1 MPKHF
6 LSLLFLI
13 VIGSFT
19 VSVIA
24 QNNKPPF
31 FDQITAFK
39 RNDSIRPPVKDP
51 IVFVGSSSF
60 AMWRNMNDMF
70 KGYPVLNRG
79 FGGSTLVDVQRYLN
93 DIVIPY
99 RPKQVII
106 YAGENDIASG
116 NVDATLVTE
125 RFKTVFHQIRQKLPG
140 VPIVFI
146 AMKPSPSREK
156 FLPIIMQGNRMINNF
171 LYQQKNAGFVDI
183 YPKMLDASG
192 KPNQELFLEDNLHM
206 NEKGYE
212 IWRAAILPYLLK

>member
-125 RFKTVFHQIRQKLPG
+125 RFKTVFSQIRQKLPG